1 MAEAASKSL
10 DSPDETRPI
19 ENGTVEVVNLGSG
32 GVMRTTFQPGW
43 RWSESVKPAAGT
55 DSCQTH
61 HFGYCISGHM
71 HVVMD
76 DGQELDSSQGHGLFG
91 QKAAMRLKVCGDCQP
106 GGDVIRPDIFGE
118 STFEGFSNFRV
129 RGIKHGSGVRYSAC
143 SRLFRSCVS

>member
-1 MAEAASKSL
+1 MAVAASKSL

-76 DGQELDSSQGHGLFG
+76 DGQELDVGPGDALEIPPGHDAWVVGDDAYVG
-91 QKAAMRLKVCGDCQP
+91 IDITGAA
-106 GGDVIRPDIFGE
+106 
-118 STFEGFSNFRV
+118 TFAR
-129 RGIKHGSGVRYSAC
+129 SG
-143 SRLFRSCVS
+143 